1 MQPGS
6 GGCCFTMAGDA
17 NAARPD
23 SAAATTRISHGLV
36 LAENVI
42 RAG

>member
-6 GGCCFTMAGDA
+6 GGRLPLPDDA

-23 SAAATTRISHGLV
+23 SAAADMRISHGLSERRM
-36 LAENVI
+36 A
-42 RAG
+42 A